1 MDQSRRPTEAPE
13 VPKQGHVADAARLAN
28 NATNRCPQGHQLP
41 HDVDGTRCTPLWCV
55 DKPKEKKHG
64 GGRMKANAIVKALPA
79 GDVKDV
85 VELEDRRFQHSMT
98 KAKLRREYLKVPEGL
113 TGPDAEAYV
122 QRKMVD
128 LTPDAVA
135 ELEFQLKIGDDRQR
149 MTAAQDI
156 LDRAGFGKRD
166 GGGAAVGPI
175 MIINAVGG
183 SFTPPWAVKAQPV
196 DGEVVKEKEDAQ
208 DKP

>member
-1 MDQSRRPTEAPE
+1 MDQSRRPTDVGI
-13 VPKQGHVADAARLAN
+13 VPGQGHVADAAREAN
-28 NATNRCPQGHQLP
+28 NATNRCPGGHALP
-41 HDVDGTRCTPLWCV
+41 HESGGGRCTPLWCTE
-55 DKPKEKKHG
+55 PTKKRG
-64 GGRMKANAIVKALPA
+64 GGRMKANAIVKSLPA
-79 GDVKDV
+79 SDVKDMA
-85 VELEDRRFQHSMT
+85 ELEDRRFQHSMN
-98 KAKLRREYLKVPEGL
+98 KAKLRKEYMKVPEGL

-122 QRKMVD
+122 QRKMID

-175 MIINAVGG
+175 MIINANGG
-183 SFTPPWAVKAQPV
+183 TFIPPWVKQEKPV
-196 DGEVVKEKEDAQ
+196 EGEVVKQDDAQ
-208 DKP
+208 NKP